1 MKVTIYSTTLANYNR
16 IAPTL
21 LETSFSTA
29 IPLEIIY
36 EAPDRNPQITP
47 KQPWEWK
54 FWQYE
59 NWNLPDSWST
69 DVFKY
74 LLGQMDIPDLVHQF
88 GEPWTEDAVIRLL
101 EQQGIN
107 RSVRHDIH
115 SGQHETNILNT
126 LAQLRGTS
134 GMQIYNS
141 DKWITRE
148 VIASQRIES
157 IYASPNDLPE

>member
-1 MKVTIYSTTLANYNR
+1 
-16 IAPTL
+16 
-21 LETSFSTA
+21 
-29 IPLEIIY
+29 
-36 EAPDRNPQITP
+36 
-47 KQPWEWK
+47 
-54 FWQYE
+54 
-59 NWNLPDSWST
+59 
-69 DVFKY
+69 
-74 LLGQMDIPDLVHQF
+74 MDIPDLVHQF
-88 GEPWTEDAVIRLL
+88 GEPRTEDAVIRLL

-148 VIASQRIES
+148 VIASQRIEL